1 MAPYFQNNTCSP
13 FPNVNP
19 DTCTLGNSP
28 TYSINVTKA
37 EDAIAG
43 VKFAKQY
50 NIRLVVKNTGHDY
63 LGRST
68 GKGGLSLWTHN
79 LKNIEFLDTYTN
91 SNYTG
96 SAVKMGAG
104 VQGYDVLAAGEQ
116 NKKQI
121 VAGYCPTVGVVGG
134 YTQTS
139 GFSALSGS
147 YGLGA
152 DQALE
157 WEVVTTEGEHLI
169 ASPDKNSDLYW
180 ALSGGGAG
188 AYAVVISLTAKTRP
202 DGKVAG
208 AVLSLNHTLS
218 DAFFAAFAEW
228 QTQLLTLNQLPNFQS
243 AFQTT
248 QTTFSIN
255 FISWPGH
262 DSSEVRKVLTP
273 YTDYLKAHN
282 LTYNLALSDDTSY
295 WSHYRRYEEDL
306 PYGPFSISDVITSRL
321 IPQKVVET
329 NVDALTNAYREI
341 LADSRFMVGGAA
353 FNVSNARVGN
363 TPSSNAVHPAWR
375 DATIYVYSQSPFD
388 PVNDSLEKLSG
399 LYTAMDT
406 FVKPKLSALTPG
418 SGSYMN
424 EDTFTN
430 PNWKEDYFGPNYD
443 KLLSLK
449 RKYDP
454 EFLLYGKPNPGHEF
468 FEVDGDGRLC
478 RIE

>member
-1 MAPYFQNNTCSP
+1 MAPP

-19 DTCTLGNSP
+19 NTCTLGNSP

-43 VKFAKQY
+43 VKFAKQH

-68 GKGGLSLWTHN
+68 GKGALSLWTHN
-79 LKNIEFLDTYTN
+79 LKNIEFLDTYN
-91 SNYTG
+91 SSKYTG
-96 SAVKMGAG
+96 NAVKMGAG

-116 NKKQI
+116 NKKRI

-139 GFSALSGS
+139 GFSALSGA

-188 AYAVVISLTAKTRP
+188 AYAVVISLTAKTWQ

-208 AVLSLNHTLS
+208 AVLNLNHTLS

-228 QTQLLTLNQLPNFQS
+228 QTQLLTLNQLPGFQS

-248 QTTFSIN
+248 QTTFAIN

-273 YTDYLKAHN
+273 YTDYLKAQN

-295 WSHYRRYEEDL
+295 WTHYERYEEDL
-306 PYGPFSISDVITSRL
+306 PLRPLLHLRRHHQPLDSAESCRDQRRRPHQRL
-321 IPQKVVET
+321 P
-329 NVDALTNAYREI
+329 
-341 LADSRFMVGGAA
+341 
-353 FNVSNARVGN
+353 
-363 TPSSNAVHPAWR
+363 R
-375 DATIYVYSQSPFD
+375 DP
-388 PVNDSLEKLSG
+388 
-399 LYTAMDT
+399 
-406 FVKPKLSALTPG
+406 
-418 SGSYMN
+418 
-424 EDTFTN
+424 
-430 PNWKEDYFGPNYD
+430 
-443 KLLSLK
+443 
-449 RKYDP
+449 
-454 EFLLYGKPNPGHEF
+454 
-468 FEVDGDGRLC
+468 C
-478 RIE
+478 